1 MADFGLSR
9 ETVNDEYDVQKVGT
23 TCQQDVIYRGEK
35 GAHVTHTHTHTH
47 THTQGG
53 KIPVR
58 WTAPEAI
65 SFRKFTTSSDVWSF
79 GVLLWEVMSYAQHP
93 YDEWDNQTVSRGD
106 KMSNYMS

>member
-9 ETVNDEYDVQKVGT
+9 ETVNDEYDVRKVRM
-23 TCQQDVIYRGEK
+23 TCHHDVIDRFSCD
-35 GAHVTHTHTHTH
+35 THTHTH

-65 SFRKFTTSSDVWSF
+65 SYRKFTSSSDVWSF

-93 YDEWDNQTVSRGD
+93 YDEWDNQTVSKGERAN
-106 KMSNYMS
+106 SN